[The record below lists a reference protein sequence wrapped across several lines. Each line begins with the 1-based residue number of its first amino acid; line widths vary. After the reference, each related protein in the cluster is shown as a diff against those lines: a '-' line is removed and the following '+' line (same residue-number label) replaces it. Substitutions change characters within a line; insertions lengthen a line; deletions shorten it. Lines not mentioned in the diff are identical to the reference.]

1 MPRAFWPYLWEIN
14 EVFPEDWDA
23 PPDWRQMLRFLHSQY
38 HLLSEIPDTPLRGR
52 DTLIL
57 PVLPLRGLVVFP
69 GMVAPMLVGREFS
82 KRAVDLAMQRSRTLI
97 ALPQV
102 SSDVEHPSPQDFFP
116 FGTEIALA
124 EPQVSEEGTYTLV
137 VQGRRRV
144 RLREWIQDE
153 PYFLARFE
161 VLREKYP
168 PVHQAEVLE
177 RALRHKLEELVRLAQ
192 YPPEVLEIAA
202 HIQDLSTLTDMIGAG
217 VLRLTYGDL
226 LDLLNTLDVGERAR
240 RVLHLLA
247 REIEVFQLEV
257 EIQNRVREE
266 MERSQREAYLREQMR
281 AIQHELGEGDFW
293 QQELNAL
300 KERIEKASLT
310 EEARK
315 TALREWERLSQMPP
329 MSPEV
334 GIVRNYIEWILE
346 LPWTEKTEDNLDIQR
361 AARILEESHYGLPK
375 AKERVLEYIAVL
387 SLKPKRRRQPI
398 LCFVGPPGTGKTS
411 LGKSIAHALG
421 RRFVRVSLG
430 GVRDEAEIRG
440 HRRTYIGALPG
451 RILQTMRRAGT
462 INPVFMLDE
471 IDKLGADFRGDPAA
485 ALLEV
490 LDPEQNHAFSD
501 HYLEIP
507 YDLSHVFF
515 ITTAN
520 TLSTI
525 PPALLDRLEVI
536 EFPGY
541 VDEEKVEIARRF
553 LIPRQLEEN
562 GLEPGE
568 LIFTEKAL
576 RRIIRE
582 YTYEAGVRNLERMIA
597 RICRKVARMK
607 AEGRSRPA
615 RITPKMVETL
625 LGPPQNFPLE
635 SLVRTD
641 EEGVALALAWT
652 ESGGDIL
659 PVEVAVMEGKGS
671 LQITG
676 QVGEVME
683 ESAQAALSYVRS
695 RARAYGLRP
704 ELFEKRDLHIHV
716 PEGSVPKDGPSA
728 GMAMVV
734 ALVSAFT
741 RRPVRHTVGMTGEIT
756 LRGRIIP
763 VGGIREKVLAAHRAG
778 LKTVLLPEANLKDLV
793 DVPKGVQEQL
803 EIVPVRHVEEA
814 LQRALLPPRETRES
828 ERPTRRARISPV
840 SSPPPGGPQ

>member
-1 MPRAFWPYLWEIN
+1 MRRSFWPYLWEISD
-14 EVFPEDWDA
+14 VFPPDWES
-23 PPDWRQMLRFLHSQY
+23 PSDWRQMLRLLQTQHQ
-38 HLLSEIPDTPLRGR
+38 LLSELPDTPLE
-52 DTLIL
+52 DDNTLVL
-57 PVLPLRGLVVFP
+57 PVLPLRGLVIFP
-69 GMVAPMLVGREFS
+69 NMVVPMWVGRPFS
-82 KRAVDLAMQRSRTLI
+82 KYAVDTAAHTTHTLV

-102 SSDVEHPSPQDFFP
+102 DPEKELPEPEDFFP
-116 FGTEIALA
+116 IGVEIAIT
-124 EPQVSEEGTYTLV
+124 EPQTGEDDTYTLV
-137 VQGRRRV
+137 AQGRRRV
-144 RLREWIQDE
+144 RLREWLQRE
-153 PYFLARFE
+153 PFFVARFDLLHD
-161 VLREKYP
+161 VP
-168 PVHQAEVLE
+168 PPPHQAEVLD

-202 HIQDLSTLTDMIGAG
+202 DIDDLGVLADMIGVT
-217 VLRLTYGDL
+217 VLRLNYGDL
-226 LDLLNTLDVGERAR
+226 LELLRTLNVAQRAR
-240 RVLHLLA
+240 KVLHFLA
-247 REIEVFQLEV
+247 REIEVLQLEAQ
-257 EIQNRVREE
+257 IQNRVREE

-300 KERIEKASLT
+300 RERIEKAKLT

-315 TALREWERLSQMPP
+315 TALREWERLAQMPP

-346 LPWTEKTEDNLDIQR
+346 LPWTEKTEDNLDIKR
-361 AARILEESHYGLPK
+361 AARILEETHYGLPR
-375 AKERVLEYIAVL
+375 AKERILEYIAVL
-387 SLKPKRRRQPI
+387 SLRPKRQRQPI

-411 LGKSIAHALG
+411 LGQSIARALG

-471 IDKLGADFRGDPAA
+471 IDKLGTDFRGDPAA

-490 LDPEQNHAFSD
+490 LDPEQNKAFSD

-541 VDEEKVEIARRF
+541 VEEEKVEIARRF

-562 GLEPGE
+562 GLEPQE
-568 LIFTEKAL
+568 LVFTEKAL
-576 RRIIRE
+576 RRMIRE
-582 YTYEAGVRNLERMIA
+582 YTYEAGVRNLERTIA
-597 RICRKVARMK
+597 RVCRKIARLK
-607 AEGRSRPA
+607 AEGRPRPT
-615 RITPKMVETL
+615 RITPKLVETL

-635 SLVRTD
+635 SLVRED

-659 PVEVAVMEGKGS
+659 PVEVAVMEGKGN

-676 QVGEVME
+676 QVGDVMQ
-683 ESAQAALSYVRS
+683 ESAQAALSYIRS
-695 RARAYGLRP
+695 RARSYGLRP
-704 ELFEKRDLHIHV
+704 DIFEKRDLHIHV

-728 GMAMVV
+728 GVAMVV
-734 ALVSAFT
+734 ALLSALT

-756 LRGRIIP
+756 LRGRVIP

-793 DVPKGVQEQL
+793 DVPKAVREQL
-803 EIVPVRHVEEA
+803 DIVPIRRLEEA
-814 LQRALLPPRETRES
+814 LQIALHPPRETREG
-828 ERPTRRARISPV
+828 ERPPRRSRSGVV
-840 SSPPPGGPQ
+840 SSPPGGPQ